1 MKMICFYGLVFVA
14 GIHSAAVSILT
25 DEIPHNSTSVSM
37 NEISAKNVDVFR
49 QLLNP
54 ETLIR
59 MTMVKNVHTLMKD
72 MVTLQQNL
80 AEAEN
85 KISSILSSTDREISE
100 LNKEVER
107 LKIENDA
114 LKNSS
119 NVHENEIM
127 RLKENL
133 ENVTHNLADVKVE
146 VRYLSITVFGIDT
159 QIKEFDDGVEEL
171 KNWTKKNELEMMEKL
186 LNYTGAISE
195 LETRHLKYIDD
206 LNDTTIFLKA
216 DIDQYE
222 SAQLKMSAAVS
233 SLELFRLN
241 QTLSKCDVS
250 TKIGF
255 TASVSSTS
263 SSWTGNTLIFPNV
276 ITNVGNGYNSSDGVF
291 TAPRAGVYVFFVN
304 VQSYS
309 VETIYV
315 DIVLNGVTK
324 VRTMAYDS
332 GDKDYYEAGP
342 NLAVLSLQ
350 TGGRVWVK
358 RYSGKGYY
366 HDGPITT
373 FSGFII

>member
-1 MKMICFYGLVFVA
+1 MKMICLYGLVFVA
-14 GIHSAAVSILT
+14 GIHSAAVSLLT
-25 DEIPHNSTSVSM
+25 DEIPHNSTSVNM

-49 QLLNP
+49 QLLNQ

-59 MTMVKNVHTLMKD
+59 MTMVKNVHSLMKD

-85 KISSILSSTDREISE
+85 KISSIHSSTDREISE

-107 LKIENDA
+107 LKIENDP

-159 QIKEFDDGVEEL
+159 QIKEIDDEVEEL
-171 KNWTKKNELEMMEKL
+171 KNWTRKNELEIMEKL

-206 LNDTTIFLKA
+206 LNNTTIFLKA
-216 DIDQYE
+216 DINQYE

-233 SLELFRLN
+233 SLKFFRLN
-241 QTLSKCDVS
+241 QTLSKCEVS

-255 TASVSSTS
+255 TASVSSSS
-263 SSWTGNTLIFPNV
+263 SSWTGNTLVFPQV
-276 ITNVGNGYNSSDGVF
+276 ITNVGNGYNPSDGVF
-291 TAPRAGVYVFFVN
+291 TAPMAGVYVFFVN
-304 VQSYS
+304 VQSYHQ
-309 VETIYV
+309 ETIYV
-315 DIVLNGVTK
+315 DIVLNEATK
-324 VRTMAYDS
+324 VRTMAYDY
-332 GDKDYYEAGP
+332 GDNDYYEAGP

-350 TGGRVWVK
+350 TGGKVWVK

-366 HDGPITT
+366 YEGPITT